1 MVGKQHRP
9 RDPMAILRQRRRART
24 TDQSLSLPIK
34 CLDVTEGD
42 DSPFGNIAVATGTS
56 QIWAL
61 DCHGGR
67 PTQLVSAHYGDLY
80 GLSAHPRRL
89 GIFATVGESD
99 RQLCLWDGMARKQL
113 RKRQFEQQAKSCAI
127 APNGRDI
134 AVGFKNGMVAVV
146 EFATMADCFRWHD
159 CTEAVDELKYSP
171 DGHFLATGSRDNN
184 IDVYSVAN
192 GYQHYKRLH
201 GHCSFITH
209 LDWSADSRL
218 LQSQC
223 GAYEIIYWDVAAGK
237 ILRSQDDRVE
247 ADAEWYTYT
256 LTLGFPMM
264 GIWPNYSDGTDINAA
279 HRSRAGSHIVTA
291 DDRGKVHCVF
301 GYKRG
306 GWKHAYSL
314 AMCHLSTDFAHAL
327 ALTQIK
333 MFNAPCVVEDAPFK
347 SYSGHSSHVMNVRF
361 LKV

>member
-80 GLSAHPRRL
+80 GLSAPPRRL